1 MAVPPK
7 TNDLMAACVGAVWT
21 PLANS
26 SATCLA
32 VCANTLTCA
41 GWIFNTTNN
50 RCDICSHASTWSPD
64 GPFEWTTPRGCSE
77 DHHCL
82 ACPGKTGQAVI
93 EEFASFKLANASL
106 TLSKNCNYFYPADTD
121 DIFSTSSP
129 STPIDLYDFN
139 VIRGPGSILN
149 PIDIIRPE
157 ARVEGVHLVGTL
169 VTVLA
174 PKANL
179 TDITSTEAAAAIA
192 YNANIDGLTVNN
204 IAGTVSAIGLAHTT
218 GRVTLSGCTT
228 KYSYILQEKF
238 GGADETSVSFSPS
251 PNSCETTPDINITRL
266 LAVFGT
272 EYETRYFNDGQYALH
287 TASRASL
294 IFFFV
299 NAGISTALL
308 VVYIIVY
315 KYPITMMHRSY
326 RPIQKAE
333 Y

>member
-1 MAVPPK
+1 MAVTPK
-7 TNDLMAACVGAVWT
+7 TNDLMAACVGAIWA

-41 GWIFNTTNN
+41 GWLFNNTNG
-50 RCDICSHASTWSPD
+50 RCDICSHLSTWSSD

-82 ACPGKTGQAVI
+82 ACPGETGQAVI
-93 EEFASFKLANASL
+93 EEFASFKLGNASL
-106 TLSKNCNYFYPADTD
+106 TLSKSCNHFFPADTN

-139 VIRGPGSILN
+139 VIRGPGSFLN
-149 PIDIIRPE
+149 PIDVIRPK
-157 ARVEGVHLVGTL
+157 ARVEDIHLMDTL

-174 PKANL
+174 PSAQLVN
-179 TDITSTEAAAAIA
+179 ITSTESAAAVA
-192 YNANIDGLTVNN
+192 YNADIDGLIVRNV
-204 IAGTVSAIGLAHTT
+204 AGTVSAIGFAHTT
-218 GRVTLSGCTT
+218 GSVTLSGCTT

-287 TASRASL
+287 TASKTSL
-294 IFFFV
+294 LFFFI

-315 KYPITMMHRSY
+315 KYPMTMMHRSY